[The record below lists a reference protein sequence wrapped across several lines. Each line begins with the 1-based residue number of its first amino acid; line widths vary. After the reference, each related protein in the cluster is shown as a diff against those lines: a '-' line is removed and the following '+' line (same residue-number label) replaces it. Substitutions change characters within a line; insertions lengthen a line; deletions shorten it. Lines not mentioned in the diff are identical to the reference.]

1 MILVVGANGLLGSK
15 LTKELRKK
23 KLKFFKIDKSLKGK
37 EKIDITDYK
46 SLENFFNLKKIKVV
60 INCVCEP
67 ATSKSKKNIF
77 FTNVI
82 GNRNLINLSKKK
94 NIKKYIFFS
103 TSAIWVKDYKNY
115 VTEKTKT
122 SPVETYGES
131 KVQAEKDIKYS
142 KLKSWT
148 IFRIPMIVS
157 YKRLGILSILFDFII
172 NHKKIPIINDG
183 KNLVQF
189 IHIDDL
195 VRFVIKS
202 LKINE
207 KQVYNLASNE
217 AITLKKLFLNLIKSI
232 NSKSKLISFKD
243 YGIIYILSFLNKI
256 NLSPLNIY
264 HLKMLKFSLA
274 MKTNKITKKYKM
286 QTKIKTSTM
295 LIAALKNYM
304 KNPSKIKQGTEITS
318 PLKMGII
325 KLFYYFL

>member
-1 MILVVGANGLLGSK
+1 MILVVGANGFLGSK
-15 LTKELRKK
+15 LIRELKKK
-23 KLKFFKIDKSLKGK
+23 KLKFFKIDKSLIGK
-37 EKIDITDYK
+37 EKVDITNYK
-46 SLENFFNLKKIKVV
+46 SLEKFFNLKKIKVI
-60 INCVCEP
+60 INCACEP

-77 FTNVI
+77 LTNVI
-82 GNRNLINLSKKK
+82 GNKNLINLSEKK

-122 SPVETYGES
+122 SPVESYGES
-131 KVQAEKDIKYS
+131 KVKAEKDIIYS

-172 NHKKIPIINDG
+172 NNKKIPIINNG

-195 VRFVIKS
+195 SRFVIKS
-202 LKINE
+202 LEINE

-217 AITLKKLFLNLIKSI
+217 AVTLKKLFLNLIKSI
-232 NSKSKLISFKD
+232 NSKSKLISFRD
-243 YGIIYILSFLNKI
+243 YGLTYILSILNKI

-264 HLKMLKFSLA
+264 HIKMLKFSLA
-274 MKTNKITKKYKM
+274 MKTNKITKRYKM

-304 KNPSKIKQGTEITS
+304 KKSSKTEYRTEITS
-318 PLKMGII
+318 PIKMRII
-325 KLFYYFL
+325 KLLYYLL